1 MGMRSVPILLILA
14 LLAVA
19 GCGNGT
25 IGDVFAIFPKEA
37 FEGDGDVPGDGGI
50 PLPFFPKEIDA
61 LAGGQGVTGD
71 VRNIALATISGF
83 TYAFLAAGT
92 DGIHVAD
99 VTLPD
104 LINTDSY
111 VVNVRDGVN
120 GASIAGG
127 AVHDLT
133 VVDNRFLVCLAV
145 GTGATNAVTV
155 FDLDLPIPAVVANPA
170 ADLAPATIPPAPA
183 PAIAVPGA
191 GGKGGGVSGSTGVF
205 FVATG
210 TGLVAA
216 NINPATPPAWALSPV
231 QPDFGT
237 TNPATITDV
246 LVNGTTA
253 VYATGTNATGN
264 FGLFVL
270 PHPALPIPSTPAFR
284 TVEGNFQ
291 TVVDNFVTGPGTYP
305 LDLASNGL
313 SLYLSGVDEVLV
325 YGITNPLGPALLS
338 TVRMTGPNTISVA
351 AEGVTFTVGADN
363 ALAIG
368 SNVVGQAALTGEV
381 SFPGTFTIR
390 GVAMSTTDAGS
401 FALCCA
407 GTSGMRVVQLTE
419 SQR

>member
-1 MGMRSVPILLILA
+1 MGMRSVPALLLLA

-25 IGDVFAIFPKEA
+25 LADVFAIFPKEA
-37 FEGDGDVPGDGGI
+37 FEGDDDIPGDGEI

-104 LINTDSY
+104 LINTESY
-111 VVNVRDGVN
+111 VVNVRNGAN

-133 VVDNRFLVCLAV
+133 VVDNRFLVCLSV

-155 FDLDLPIPAVVANPA
+155 FDLDLLIPAVVANPA
-170 ADLAPATIPPAPA
+170 ADVSTTIIPPAPA
-183 PAIAVPGA
+183 TAIAVPGA
-191 GGKGGGVSGSTGVF
+191 GGKGGGVSGSTANFV
-205 FVATG
+205 VATG
-210 TGLVAA
+210 TGLIAA
-216 NINPATPPAWALSPV
+216 VITATAPAAWALSPA

-253 VYATGTNATGN
+253 VYATGTNGTGN

-270 PHPALPIPSTPAFR
+270 AHPALPIPSTPTFGA
-284 TVEGNFQ
+284 VDGNFQ

-313 SLYLSGVDEVLV
+313 NLYVSGVDEVLV

-338 TVRMTGPNTISVA
+338 TVRMTGPETIAVA

-368 SNVVGQAALTGEV
+368 SNVVGQASLVGEV
-381 SFPGTFTIR
+381 SFPGTFTVR

-401 FALCCA
+401 FAFCCA